1 MKLLIEMKVEN
12 IVFHL
17 QQIEVRIKIQIIT

>member
-1 MKLLIEMKVEN
+1 MKLLIEI
-12 IVFHL
+12 IVAFISFHL